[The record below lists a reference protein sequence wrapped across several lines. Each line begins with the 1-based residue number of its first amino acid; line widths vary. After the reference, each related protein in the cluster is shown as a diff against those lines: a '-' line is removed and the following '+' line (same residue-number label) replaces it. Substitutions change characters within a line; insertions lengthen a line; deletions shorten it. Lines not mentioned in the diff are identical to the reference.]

1 MNKLLRS
8 NFARLWKDKLF
19 WLCMGAMLVYAV
31 MFMLNGCRQATADMS
46 EYQYSIDQYYFH
58 FALSIGLFCSVCGSM
73 FFGTEYNDGTIRNK
87 IIVGH
92 TRADIY
98 LASLI
103 TTFAATL
110 MIMSVWLVGA
120 LVAVPTLG
128 FWKIGVLRLLSF
140 LLIAVLFVLAL
151 SAIFTVINMLSS
163 GKANT
168 FLISVL
174 LFIGLLL
181 LASMIYNGL
190 SEPEMVSGVQITQ
203 NGLDMTEPSP
213 NPNYVTGLRR
223 EIYDFVVDFLPTG
236 QGLRMWQLEVI
247 HPIRMIVSSLFI
259 TAVTTAG
266 GIFAFKKKNIR

>member
-8 NFARLWKDKLF
+8 NFARLWRDKLF

-31 MFMLNGCRQATADMS
+31 AFMLNGCRQATVDMS
-46 EYQYSIDQYYFH
+46 EYQYSIDNYYFH

-92 TRADIY
+92 TREDIY

-110 MIMSVWLVGA
+110 LIMSVWLAGA
-120 LVAVPTLG
+120 LVAVPALG
-128 FWKIGVLRLLSF
+128 FWKMGVLRLLGY

-181 LASMIYNGL
+181 LASMVYNGL
-190 SEPEMVSGVQITQ
+190 SEPEMISGVQIIQ
-203 NGLDMTEPSP
+203 NGLDMTKPSP
-213 NPNYVTGLRR
+213 NPNYVTGMRR
-223 EIYDFVVDFLPTG
+223 EIYDFIVDFLPTG

-247 HPIRMIVSSLFI
+247 HPVRMVVSSLFI
-259 TAVTTAG
+259 TVVATAG
-266 GIFAFKKKNIR
+266 GMFAFRRKNIR

>member
-8 NFARLWKDKLF
+8 YFSRLWKDKLF
-19 WLCMGAMLVYAV
+19 WLCMGAMLIYAV
-31 MFMLNGCRQATADMS
+31 AFMLNGCRQATVDMS
-46 EYQYSIDQYYFH
+46 EYQYSIDKYYFH
-58 FALSIGLFCSVCGSM
+58 FALSIGLFCSVCSSM

-92 TRADIY
+92 TRTDIY

-110 MIMSVWLVGA
+110 MILSVWLVGA
-120 LVAVPTLG
+120 LVAVPALG
-128 FWKIGVLRLLSF
+128 FWKIGVWRLLSY
-140 LLIAVLFVLAL
+140 LLIAVMFVLAL
-151 SAIFTVINMLSS
+151 SAICTVINMLSS

-168 FLISVL
+168 FLVSIL

-190 SEPEMVSGVQITQ
+190 SEPEMISGVQITQ

-213 NPNYVTGLRR
+213 NPNYVTGMRR
-223 EIYDFVVDFLPTG
+223 EIYDFAVDFLPTG
-236 QGLRMWQLEVI
+236 QGLRMWQLEI
-247 HPIRMIVSSLFI
+247 AHPVRMIVSSLFI
-259 TAVTTAG
+259 TVVTTAG
-266 GIFAFKKKNIR
+266 GMFAFKKKNIR

>member
-8 NFARLWKDKLF
+8 NFARLWRDKLF

-31 MFMLNGCRQATADMS
+31 AFMLNGCRQAAVDMS
-46 EYQYSIDQYYFH
+46 EYQYSIDNYYFH

-92 TRADIY
+92 TREDIY

-110 MIMSVWLVGA
+110 LIMSVWLAGA
-120 LVAVPTLG
+120 LVAVPALG
-128 FWKIGVLRLLSF
+128 FWKMGVLRLLGY

-181 LASMIYNGL
+181 LASMVYNGL
-190 SEPEMVSGVQITQ
+190 SEPEMISGVQITQ

-213 NPNYVTGLRR
+213 NPNYVTGMRR
-223 EIYDFVVDFLPTG
+223 EIYDFIVDFLPTG
-236 QGLRMWQLEVI
+236 QGLRMWQLEI
-247 HPIRMIVSSLFI
+247 AHPVRMIVSSLFI
-259 TAVTTAG
+259 TVVTTAG
-266 GIFAFKKKNIR
+266 GMLAFTKKNIR

>member
-8 NFARLWKDKLF
+8 NFARLWRDKLF

-31 MFMLNGCRQATADMS
+31 AFMLNGCRQAAVDMS
-46 EYQYSIDQYYFH
+46 EYQYSIDNYYFH

-92 TRADIY
+92 TREDIY

-110 MIMSVWLVGA
+110 LIMSVWLAGA
-120 LVAVPTLG
+120 LVAVPALG
-128 FWKIGVLRLLSF
+128 FWKMGVLRLLGY

-190 SEPEMVSGVQITQ
+190 SEPEMISGVQITQ

-213 NPNYVTGLRR
+213 NPNYVTGMRR
-223 EIYDFVVDFLPTG
+223 EIYDFIVDFLPTG

-247 HPIRMIVSSLFI
+247 HPVRMIVSSLFI
-259 TAVTTAG
+259 TVAATAG
-266 GIFAFKKKNIR
+266 GMLAFKKKNIR